1 MVVYYIE
8 NRIKEL
14 NSMIKLMEYNLEHCY
29 NKRDYAKIEAR
40 LDKYKYA
47 LDEILAIYE
56 KIKEYY

>member
-14 NSMIKLMEYNLEHCY
+14 NSMIKLMEYNKEHCY
-29 NKRDYAKIEAR
+29 SKKEYIKLEAK
-40 LDKYKYA
+40 LDMYRYA
-47 LDEILAIYE
+47 LDEILAIYD

>member
-14 NSMIKLMEYNLEHCY
+14 NGMIKLMEYNLEHCHS
-29 NKRDYAKIEAR
+29 KKDYAEIEAK

-47 LDEILAIYE
+47 LDEILLIYE